1 MSHNTWIHRGVR
13 ILVQPLA
20 RTPVTPN
27 HLTTARLLTGLGAA
41 AAFALGEEPWIR
53 AGILLFVL
61 SMLFDRADGELAR
74 LSGKGS
80 RFGHF
85 YDMVTDAVCDT
96 AVLAGLGIGLSAG
109 PWGKLAIAMGLI
121 AGVSVA
127 FIFYLIVAIE
137 RDLGLGNG
145 TFSAVAG
152 FDPDDSM
159 LIIPIAMGLGY
170 GETLLLAAVILAP
183 LAAVLVYFIFR
194 SRRSAQS
201 RNAKDK
207 AAP

>member
-1 MSHNTWIHRGVR
+1 
-13 ILVQPLA
+13 
-20 RTPVTPN
+20 
-27 HLTTARLLTGLGAA
+27 
-41 AAFALGEEPWIR
+41 
-53 AGILLFVL
+53 
-61 SMLFDRADGELAR
+61 
-74 LSGKGS
+74 
-80 RFGHF
+80 
-85 YDMVTDAVCDT
+85 
-96 AVLAGLGIGLSAG
+96 
-109 PWGKLAIAMGLI
+109 MGLI